1 MGEPRTASP
10 RLFLE
15 ALERHVRPATFP
27 LAVRMI
33 PQGEPVPEGARRP
46 QRDLGIQTA
55 TCQAIGIARRYGWT
69 LAVGREDIP
78 CPLTR
83 VALGF
88 DPPVPAYTEGHLC
101 EGMYTADLAAGART
115 EAEVPKFPTGS
126 YGAILIA
133 PLARADF
140 EPSHFVLYA
149 NAAQVLLLVCAALH
163 KRGGRLTSSFMGRI
177 DCADI
182 LVETVRARA
191 PQVILPCYGDRVYAG
206 TEDHEMAFAGPW
218 SAAAEI
224 AEALPALHRGGVRYP
239 IPTWLRY
246 TPGFP
251 PRYASLAEAQR
262 RGEGT

>member
-1 MGEPRTASP
+1 MTSP
-10 RLFLE
+10 RLLLE
-15 ALERHVRPATFP
+15 ALDRFVRPSTFP
-27 LAVRMI
+27 LAVRMV
-33 PQGEPVPEGARRP
+33 PKGEGLPEGARRP
-46 QRDLGIQTA
+46 RRDLGIETA

-69 LAVGREDIP
+69 IAVEREDIP

-88 DPPVPAYTEGHLC
+88 DPPVPAYADGHLC

-115 EAEVPKFPTGS
+115 EASVPKFPL
-126 YGAILIA
+126 GAYRAVLIA
-133 PLARADF
+133 PLERTEF
-140 EPSHFVLYA
+140 EPTHFVLYG
-149 NAAQVLLLVCAALH
+149 NAAQVMLLVCAALH
-163 KRGGRLTSSFMGRI
+163 RRGGRLSSSFMGRI

-182 LVETVRARA
+182 LVETVRTES

-218 SAAAEI
+218 ASAAEI

-239 IPTWLRY
+239 IPTFLRY

-251 PRYASLAEAQR
+251 KKYAALAESMR
-262 RGEGT
+262 RGEESP